1 MGEWGNGQTRYEI
14 VESLGKSHNGQTVL
28 AQIILPNTSPIPV
41 VIKQIY
47 RPPEPLDTLT
57 KRLKTV
63 GQHPQLPA
71 LIDSWQSPDGQFLA
85 FEHITAPNII
95 QAEPPP
101 WTATQIETELLSL
114 LPVLEHL
121 HSFRLVH
128 GDIRPANIR
137 QASHNQP
144 PVLVDLPIT
153 QRLNKQNSTLATTGG
168 DAAYAAPEQA
178 LGQLVYASDL
188 YSLGLVAIHLLTGLA
203 PFDLY
208 SVAENRWFWPDL
220 VTAPLPKTLSR
231 VLHKL
236 LERSL
241 ERRYA
246 SADQVLTDLKKS
258 PAVSFLDKVG
268 SLLPDPDFLPRLQ
281 VPKRFL
287 SPSVS
292 LTPAASGPTGQ
303 SALQIS
309 WNLLYQ
315 LTPGITPALALQ
327 GKILALGTSTGSVL
341 ICDLAAG
348 AEIYA
353 LGGRHHRDRITA
365 LAIHPQG
372 HTLYSAS
379 SDGTVKLWDLSRGHL
394 NHTLTQP
401 GWLPTDLAMA
411 PPYLVVGDGSGL
423 ITLWDLEQ
431 LTPSHRFNQ
440 HQDWVSAI
448 ATNGSRLASISRDRT
463 LRLWSIP
470 DKKLMETWPIS
481 QSQALALHPS
491 GNYGIVGNDQ
501 GQVDVWTVGSLAKPE
516 RLCQEKDSITALA
529 LSPDARLLAVGTDG
543 NALRIYQGASG
554 QRVSELTQGW
564 GVVAIS
570 FDGHTLVSSS
580 QDETVT
586 VWRRMPQ
593 GLARD

>member
-1 MGEWGNGQTRYEI
+1 MKPNISKHYTIVKCLGKGQNGQTDLAHI
-14 VESLGKSHNGQTVL
+14 LTPKSS
-28 AQIILPNTSPIPV
+28 PTSV

-47 RPPEPLDTLT
+47 RPSELLDTLT
-57 KRLKTV
+57 QRLKTV

-71 LIDSWQSPDGQFLA
+71 LLDSWQSPDGQFLV
-85 FEHITAPNII
+85 FEHIAFPSLQTHT
-95 QAEPPP
+95 PP
-101 WTATQIETELLSL
+101 WTAAQIETELLSL

-137 QASHNQP
+137 QASPDQP
-144 PVLVDLPIT
+144 PILVDLRIT
-153 QRLNKQNSTLATTGG
+153 QRLNKRNPALAATGG

-178 LGQLVYASDL
+178 LGRLVYASDL

-208 SVAENRWFWPDL
+208 SVADNRWIWPDL
-220 VTAPLPKTLSR
+220 VTAPLPKNLSQ

-241 ERRYA
+241 EHRYS
-246 SADQVLTDLKKS
+246 SADQVIADLKKNT
-258 PAVSFLDKVG
+258 AVSLLNKAR
-268 SLLPDPDFLPRLQ
+268 SLLPTPDSLQHLQLPERLLAIADTSKTAALPATKQ
-281 VPKRFL
+281 SVP
-287 SPSVS
+287 
-292 LTPAASGPTGQ
+292 
-303 SALQIS
+303 QIS
-309 WNLLYQ
+309 WHLLYQ
-315 LTPGITPALALQ
+315 LTPGTTTSLALK
-327 GKILALGTSTGSVL
+327 GTILALGTHTGRVL
-341 ICDLAAG
+341 ICDLASE
-348 AEIYA
+348 AEIFT
-353 LGGRHHRDRITA
+353 LEGRQHRDRITA

-379 SDGTVKLWDLSRGHL
+379 SDGTVKLWNLSRGDL
-394 NHTLTQP
+394 LHTLTQP
-401 GWLPTDLAMA
+401 GWLPTDLAVA
-411 PPYLVVGDGSGL
+411 LPYLIVGDGSGH

-448 ATNGSRLASISRDRT
+448 AASNNRLASISRDRT

-470 DKKLMETWPIS
+470 EKNLIDTLSIGP
-481 QSQALALHPS
+481 SQALALHPS

-501 GQVDVWTVGSLAKPE
+501 GQVDVWTIGSSAQPE
-516 RLCQEKDSITALA
+516 RLCQVDDSITSLA

-543 NALRIYQGASG
+543 NTLRVYQGASG
-554 QRVSELTQGW
+554 DCVSELTQGW
-564 GVVAIS
+564 GVVAIA
-570 FDGHTLVSSS
+570 FDGQTLVSSS

-586 VWRRMPQ
+586 IWRRIPSK
-593 GLARD
+593 D